1 MDTGLFHVFCAF
13 VFHESRCKDKT
24 RTGPGDALMK
34 KFTPYAIFAVLFLS
48 LASVTVSASGGAD
61 VEHSG
66 ANINDTTSLQR
77 GAKWYVNYCLG
88 CHTLSY
94 MRYNRLSE
102 DLDLSE
108 EMVMQN
114 LVYSNAKFGETM
126 DIAMDADQAESW
138 FGKTPPDLSLIGRS
152 RGADWLYSYLRG
164 FYQDESGAWNNTL
177 LPNAAMPH
185 VLWRLQGIQTP
196 VYRTET
202 SESGFTLEVIDHFE
216 LTTPGTQSAEE
227 FEETAR
233 DLAAFLEYVG
243 EPAKLKRKGIGI
255 WVILFLVFFTF
266 IAYLLKVEYWRDVH

>member
-1 MDTGLFHVFCAF
+1 
-13 VFHESRCKDKT
+13 
-24 RTGPGDALMK
+24 MK
-34 KFTPYAIFAVLFLS
+34 KFATYLFFAALLLPV
-48 LASVTVSASGGAD
+48 ASITVSAAGGAG

-66 ANINDTTSLQR
+66 ANIEDTASLQR
-77 GAKWYVNYCLG
+77 GAKWYVNYCLS

-94 MRYNRLSE
+94 QRYNRLAE

-114 LVYSNAKFGETM
+114 LVYSDAKFADTM
-126 DIAMDADQAESW
+126 SIAMDPEQAESW

-152 RGADWLYSYLRG
+152 RGSDWVFSYLRA
-164 FYQDESGAWNNTL
+164 FYQDENGSWNNTL
-177 LPNAAMPH
+177 LPNASMPH

-202 SESGFTLEVIDHFE
+202 SESGFSHEVIDHFE
-216 LTTPGTQSAEE
+216 LTTPGTQSPQE

-233 DLAAFLEYVG
+233 DIAAFLEYVG
-243 EPAKLKRKGIGI
+243 EPAKLKRKDIGV
-255 WVILFLVFFTF
+255 WVILFLVLFTF

>member
-1 MDTGLFHVFCAF
+1 MKNFAKYLLFA
-13 VFHESRCKDKT
+13 
-24 RTGPGDALMK
+24 ALVLPVSS
-34 KFTPYAIFAVLFLS
+34 FTVL
-48 LASVTVSASGGAD
+48 ASGGAG

-66 ANINDTTSLQR
+66 ANIEDTASLQR

-94 MRYNRLSE
+94 QRYNRLAE

-114 LVYSNAKFGETM
+114 LVYSDAKFGETM
-126 DIAMDADQAESW
+126 SIAMDPEQAEAW

-152 RGADWLYSYLRG
+152 RGADWVFSYLRG
-164 FYQDESGAWNNTL
+164 FYQDGNGGWNNTL
-177 LPNAAMPH
+177 LPNASMPH

-202 SESGFTLEVIDHFE
+202 SESGFSHEVIDHFE
-216 LTTPGTQSAEE
+216 LTTPGTQSPEE

-233 DLAAFLEYVG
+233 DIAAFLDSVG
-243 EPAKLKRKGIGI
+243 EPAKLKRKGIGV
-255 WVILFLVFFTF
+255 WVILFLVLFTF